1 MALCPIDKAGTVP
14 SFIRL
19 AKESLGY
26 LKSNGSGEGDEGA
39 LRSCRRLT
47 FL

>member
-14 SFIRL
+14 SLIRL
-19 AKESLGY
+19 AKEFLDD
-26 LKSNGSGEGDEGA
+26 LKSNDSGEGDEEA
-39 LRSCRRLT
+39 WRSCRQLT